1 MQHRF
6 LAYRLMVLSLSAL
19 VISSC
24 QTSSEGTDS
33 AGSQYDIP
41 AIVMLDSEMDRMSY
55 AMGVTYGRQFWLMG
69 VAVDQESFVKG
80 YIDWKGGESE
90 VTQGQIQSALSQL
103 EQALGAR
110 GGKPFSFEVPYLGQG
125 KRLSY
130 IVGASLASQVI
141 QQRYEF
147 LTLPLLR
154 GCLDVFAGADD
165 TQLLLS
171 PEAITDLMLVIPQR
185 ARPPVDTL
193 EAGQ

>member
-1 MQHRF
+1 MI
-6 LAYRLMVLSLSAL
+6 LSASAAL
-19 VISSC
+19 AFFSC
-24 QTSSEGTDS
+24 QTS
-33 AGSQYDIP
+33 AGGPDAVASKYDIP

-69 VAVDQESFVKG
+69 VAVDRESFVKG
-80 YIDWKGGESE
+80 YIDWKEGKSE
-90 VTQGQIQSALSQL
+90 VAQGQIQSALSQL

-110 GGKPFSFEVPYLGQG
+110 GGKPFSFDAPYLGQG

-147 LTLPLLR
+147 LTQPLLR
-154 GCLDVFAGADD
+154 GSLDVFGGADD

-171 PEAITDLMLVIPQR
+171 PEAITDLMHVIPQR

-193 EAGQ
+193 QEAGQ

>member
-1 MQHRF
+1 MI
-6 LAYRLMVLSLSAL
+6 LSASAAL
-19 VISSC
+19 AFFSC
-24 QTSSEGTDS
+24 QTPTGGPDTVASK
-33 AGSQYDIP
+33 YDIP
-41 AIVMLDSEMDRMSY
+41 VIVMLDSEMDRMSY

-80 YIDWKGGESE
+80 YVDWKEGKSE
-90 VTQGQIQSALSQL
+90 VAQGQIQSALSQL

-110 GGKPFSFEVPYLGQG
+110 GGKPFSFEAPYLGQG

-147 LTLPLLR
+147 LTQSLLR

-185 ARPPVDTL
+185 ARPPVDTMQ